1 MKRTLLVL
9 LALALVLVSFACSK
23 SEKPVEP
30 EKTEEADIETEA
42 AIEEPTEAP
51 TEAPTDAPEKPSEE
65 PDKVEAPDDL
75 TIVIGKPIIFDNF
88 EIVITE
94 FKVVDTVDGKYALS
108 ATYDWINTSDQ
119 EEAPIHTFVLR
130 GFQNNVKTDFI
141 VMVEDNSWLAMKE
154 VEPGGTVTGIHETV
168 PIEDIN
174 APLRLELLERTY
186 TFDEGV
192 VYSLEFEDLH
202 KYK

>member
-1 MKRTLLVL
+1 M
-9 LALALVLVSFACSK
+9 
-23 SEKPVEP
+23 
-30 EKTEEADIETEA
+30 
-42 AIEEPTEAP
+42 
-51 TEAPTDAPEKPSEE
+51 
-65 PDKVEAPDDL
+65 
-75 TIVIGKPIIFDNF
+75 
-88 EIVITE
+88 ITE

-192 VYSLEFEDLH
+192 VYSLEFEDLN